1 MELFGITKGILV
13 QQVNCQ
19 NQMYAGLAKA
29 IYEQYPQVK
38 EDYTKSFEER
48 TGKQL
53 YGTYRLIDIDDNLK
67 VANLYTQY
75 DYADPSKPETMG
87 KVYTDRYSLVQAIK
101 ELAVANLDRIIYVPF
116 NIGCGLG
123 GEVWEDIVEKIDECN
138 LANIQILNTMSKV
151 SSPIDLAHYISIQNF
166 FTNINEEKRGQFF
179 IVSQHNDEDNIG
191 IEVFN
196 SNMTF
201 HISVCY
207 NTDTHTIW
215 VIYKYEF
222 SEKNSDQMVKA
233 TQSIIEYK
241 SIILQM
247 TSRLSDFL
255 SEPEISELKL
265 FLLNAK

>member
-38 EDYTKSFEER
+38 EDYTKSFEKR

-53 YGTYRLIDIDDNLK
+53 FGTYRLIDIDDNLK

-75 DYADPSKPETMG
+75 DFANPDKPETMG
-87 KVYTDRYSLVQAIK
+87 KVYTDRYSLIQTIK
-101 ELAVANLDRIIYVPF
+101 ELAIAYADYIIYVPF

-138 LANIQILNTMSKV
+138 LSNVQILDTMSKV
-151 SSPIDLAHYISIQNF
+151 PSPTDLARHISVQNY
-166 FTNINEEKRGQFF
+166 FTKINKEQRGQFF
-179 IVSQHNDEDNIG
+179 IVTQHNDDDNIG

-196 SNMTF
+196 FDNSF

-207 NTDTHTIW
+207 NTDTHVIW
-215 VIYKYEF
+215 AIYKYEF
-222 SEKNSDQMVKA
+222 SEKNSDHLVKA
-233 TQSIIEYK
+233 TQSIVEYK

-247 TSRLSDFL
+247 TSKLSEFL
-255 SEPEISELKL
+255 SEQEISELKL
-265 FLLNAK
+265 YLLNSQ